1 MTKQEAIEFLS
12 NTKVYVDGKSKEIQ
26 EKLFELGWK
35 WIEPWS
41 GEVVD
46 ITKPFLFISND
57 KQITYSTNMTH
68 FTKSALREIKA
79 DDILNIKIIID
90 YILKPF
96 DKVLVRD
103 WDTEHWKIELFEK
116 YDETEKDYPYVCL
129 NFRYRQC
136 IPFEGNEHLLW
147 TTNKPE

>member
-1 MTKQEAIEFLS
+1 MTRQEAIEFLS

-35 WIEPWS
+35 WSEPWS
-41 GEVVD
+41 GEVID
-46 ITKPFLFISND
+46 ITKPFLFIYDN
-57 KQITYSTNMTH
+57 KLLTYSTNMTH
-68 FTKSALREIKA
+68 FIQSPLKEIKV

-103 WDTEHWKIELFEK
+103 DDEFQWKIQLFGRYNPNK
-116 YDETEKDYPYVCL
+116 NKPYSCLSYDYK
-129 NFRYRQC
+129 QC
-136 IPFEGNEHLLW
+136 IPFEGNEHLLG
-147 TTNKPE
+147 TTNNPE